1 MTWAPI
7 QTFGDP
13 LLIADPVAAF
23 WSLSALSLL
32 LEQRFVLALIVLV
45 TGAAVKESILLVP
58 LIYAAYTM
66 LANDPAR
73 RRIIWLGT
81 LIAGPLVAW
90 LLLRIALTNWFG
102 YVSYQ
107 DESYVRDTYC
117 LVCGSRIWAGSQKTC

>member
-45 TGAAVKESILLVP
+45 TGAAVKESLLLVP

-81 LIAGPLVAW
+81 LIGGPLVAW

-107 DESYVRDTYC
+107 DESYVRDTYF

>member
-81 LIAGPLVAW
+81 LIGGPLVAW

-107 DESYVRDTYC
+107 DESYVRDTYF